1 MNKQPLNI
9 ILLGRAG
16 SGKGTQGKFLAKE
29 LGLKYISSG
38 SLFRTLAKENT
49 PLGKKIKEILIKG
62 GLQPDWL
69 AFWLWVNEL
78 KRIDPSWGIILDGA
92 SRRLEEAKLLDK
104 VFAWLGRTNLRVFLI
119 HISPKEV
126 IRRLLKRGRKDDSLR
141 RDDTRQG
148 ILRRLDWFEEEVMPV
163 VRYYKKTGRLIK
175 INGQQSKEE
184 VFKEIKSFL

>member
-104 VFAWLGRTNLRVFLI
+104 VFTQIERPNLKVLLI
-119 HISPKEV
+119 DISRQEALERM
-126 IRRLLKRGRKDDSLR
+126 IKRGRI
-141 RDDTRQG
+141 DDTPRV
-148 ILRRLDWFEEEVMPV
+148 IKERLDWFDKDVIPS
-163 VRYYKKTGRLIK
+163 VRYYEKTGRLIRV
-175 INGQQSKEE
+175 NGEQSREE
-184 VFKEIKSFL
+184 VFNEILEKLNDYY